1 MMNEQQTLDK
11 AGTPQ
16 RLKIMKNEAQST
28 YALLVRSEEKG
39 RGMMEAV
46 VYALCILSALAAIW
60 QFIVQPAPVSY
71 ESLGAPAQP
80 VPVMSQHAVQANVET
95 KS

>member
-16 RLKIMKNEAQST
+16 RLKIMKNETQST
-28 YALLVRSEEKG
+28 YALLIGSEEKG
-39 RGMMEAV
+39 RGMMEGV

-60 QFIVQPAPVSY
+60 QFIGQPAPVSY
-71 ESLGAPAQP
+71 ESLGAPVQP
-80 VPVMSQHAVQANVET
+80 VPVMSQHALEAALD

>member
-1 MMNEQQTLDK
+1 MMNEEQTLDK

-16 RLKIMKNEAQST
+16 RLKIMKNETQST
-28 YALLVRSEEKG
+28 YALLVGSEEKG
-39 RGMMEAV
+39 RGMMEVV

-60 QFIVQPAPVSY
+60 QFIGQPAPVSY
-71 ESLGAPAQP
+71 ESLGAPAQL
-80 VPVMSQHAVQANVET
+80 VPVMSQHAVEAALNT